1 MAIVLSSFL
10 YTCLSPP
17 RNLRID
23 SNYGKSSN
31 FSTLTKLDR
40 PTLICHS
47 SKKKISFMD
56 QILDYIEGGPKLR
69 KWYGAPDQLPKDG
82 ALTNEG
88 DEYAEEEAMRDAVL
102 VTDGDSEMGQMII
115 LSLIVK
121 RTRVKALVKDKR
133 AAAEAFGTY
142 VESIAGDASDRSILK
157 KALRGVRAIICPN
170 EGFFSDK
177 ESFKGLQ
184 HIVLLSQLAAYRGS
198 SDVLALMIGNKR
210 KLAEQDESMVIA
222 SGIPYTIIRA
232 GLLENTPGG
241 NQGFC
246 FKEGSAAQE
255 RLSKE
260 DAAFICVEA
269 LDTVPQRGI
278 VFEVVNGEE
287 KVPDWKEFFAT
298 LAEKAEQQQPQ

>member
-1 MAIVLSSFL
+1 MAIALSSLLHSYF
-10 YTCLSPP
+10 SPP
-17 RNLRID
+17 RSRNLWID
-23 SNYGKSSN
+23 SNYGKGSN
-31 FSTLTKLDR
+31 FSTLSKLDR

-47 SKKKISFMD
+47 SKRKISFMD

-82 ALTNEG
+82 ALINEG
-88 DEYAEEEAMRDAVL
+88 DEYPEEEEMRDAVL

-115 LSLIVK
+115 LSLIIK

-133 AAAEAFGTY
+133 AAAEAFGAY
-142 VESIAGDASDRSILK
+142 VESIAGDASDGSILK

-177 ESFKGLQ
+177 ESLKGLQ
-184 HIVLLSQLAAYRGS
+184 HIVLLSQLDAYRGS
-198 SDVLALMIGNKR
+198 SGVLALMTGNKR
-210 KLAEQDESMVIA
+210 KLAEKDESLVIA

-241 NQGFC
+241 NKGFC
-246 FKEGSAAQE
+246 FKEGSAAQG

-278 VFEVVNGEE
+278 GFEVLC
-287 KVPDWKEFFAT
+287 DTRW
-298 LAEKAEQQQPQ
+298 